1 METPRIK
8 KTGISPI
15 WILPL
20 VALIIGGWLLYKSVR
35 DSGINII
42 VHFEDVEGVTP
53 GKTRVIYKGIPVGTV
68 REIKVDPDMEGIS
81 LHIEMDRRTKNG
93 LMEDTRFWLV
103 RPQISAGRI
112 SGLQTI
118 LSGSHI
124 EARRGVSK
132 IASREFK
139 GLSDPPPVRRN
150 APGLHIKL
158 KADALHSIQRGS
170 QIYYKNISVGSVQ
183 EYVLKSDESVL
194 LDAYIEPE
202 YAGLVKMETRFWNAS
217 GITLKGDLGGF
228 KLHMESLATLIYG
241 GIGLYT
247 PESKMDSPSAQ
258 NGRIFTLYQDFD
270 DAGFGLDMSLQLP
283 SAESLK
289 AGVTKVMYRGFEVGQ
304 VTGLKFNQ
312 DEKRTVVA
320 DIIINP
326 NAEFILRKKTRFWV
340 VRPKLSINKI
350 ENLET
355 LVSGTYITLEV
366 GGGEFCNH
374 FTIQEQPDSEEV
386 LMPGSQFTLV
396 SENAEFFSR
405 GAPVLYKEMQVG
417 EITGFNLALDGSHV
431 LADIFVYEKYVQL
444 VKSNSVFWKTGGI
457 EVNTGLDGISV
468 KTGTIVSLLAGGV
481 AFTTPETEQKAAA
494 AAARKKDSF
503 IIYESYQKAID
514 AVPALQQQ
522 GMIVHLQT
530 STLKSVSPGSPVLY
544 KQIEVGK
551 ITGFHLEKNGYGI
564 IFSVFIQKKYAH
576 LLRTTCRFYN
586 ASGIDIEAGFSGVRM
601 RTGSL
606 KSIMAGGVAF
616 WAPSKG
622 KPAKAGRC
630 FKLYDDYQAALDA
643 DKTEVI
649 IRFAVSQGLKKDIEI
664 RYQGITVGKVKKVR
678 YGQGMDSIIAEA
690 LVDNDAA
697 TLFRKDTRIWLVTP
711 EFSLSGVKH
720 LDTLISG
727 PYIAINPGQGS
738 RCVEL
743 EALDGPPTM
752 EEVKAGLNIILE
764 TPGLGSLKKGSHVY
778 YRQVK
783 IGSVTGYKLS
793 PTARKVW
800 VYVNIRTPYD
810 ALVRNNTR
818 FWNVSGIRVD
828 AGIFSGVEIDT
839 ESLESIIAGGIA
851 MATPESDK
859 AGSPVVGG
867 HHFILHEKAHKKW
880 LAWEPAIHLE

>member
-15 WILPL
+15 WILPV
-20 VALIIGGWLLYKSVR
+20 VAFIIGGWLLYKGVR
-35 DSGINII
+35 DAGINII
-42 VHFEDVEGVTP
+42 VHFENAEGVAP
-53 GKTRVIYKGIPVGTV
+53 GKTRVMYKGIPVGTV
-68 REIKVDPDMEGIS
+68 RETKVDPDMEGIS
-81 LHIEMDRRTKNG
+81 LYIEMDSRTKDG

-139 GLSDPPPVRRN
+139 GLSEPPPVSEN

-158 KADALHSIQRGS
+158 KADALHSIQKGS
-170 QIYYKNISVGSVQ
+170 RIYYKNISVGSVQ

-194 LDAYIEPE
+194 IYAYIEPE
-202 YAGLVKMETRFWNAS
+202 YASLVKTETRFWNTS
-217 GITLKGDLGGF
+217 GITLKGDLGWF

-258 NGRIFTLYQDFD
+258 NGRIFTLYPDFD
-270 DAGFGLDMSLQLP
+270 DAGFGLDMSLQLLP

-289 AGVTKVMYRGFEVGQ
+289 AGVTKVMYRGVEVGQ
-304 VTGLKFNQ
+304 VTDLRFNQ
-312 DEKRTVVA
+312 DEKCTVVA

-326 NAEFILRKKTRFWV
+326 NAEFILREKTRFWV
-340 VRPKLSINKI
+340 VRPRLSINKI

-355 LVSGTYITLEV
+355 LVGGAYIALEV
-366 GGGEFCNH
+366 GGGEFCND
-374 FTIQEQPDSEEV
+374 FTIQEQPDSEEA
-386 LMPGSQFTLV
+386 LMPGSRFALV
-396 SENAEFFSR
+396 SENAKSFSR
-405 GAPVLYKEMQVG
+405 GAPVLYKEIQVG
-417 EITGFNLALDGSHV
+417 EITGFNLAPDGNHV
-431 LADIFVYEKYVQL
+431 LAEIFIYEKYVQL
-444 VKSNSVFWKTGGI
+444 VKSNSIFWKIGGI
-457 EVNTGLDGISV
+457 DVNAGLDGISV
-468 KTGTIVSLLAGGV
+468 KTGTIISLLAGGV
-481 AFTTPETEQKAAA
+481 AFANPGTGHKAASA
-494 AAARKKDSF
+494 AHEKDSF
-503 IIYESYQKAID
+503 ILYESYPKAID

-522 GMIVHLQT
+522 GLIVHLQT
-530 STLKSVSPGSPVLY
+530 STLKSVPPGSPVLY

-551 ITGFHLEKNGYGI
+551 ITGFHLEKNGHSI
-564 IFSVFIQKKYAH
+564 IFSAFIQKKYAH

-586 ASGIDIEAGFSGVRM
+586 ASGIDIEAGFSGVRLK
-601 RTGSL
+601 TGSL
-606 KSIMAGGVAF
+606 KSIMAGGVVF
-616 WAPSKG
+616 WAPFEG
-622 KPAKAGRC
+622 KKVKAGHS
-630 FKLYDDYQAALDA
+630 FKLYDDYQTALDA

-649 IRFAVSQGLKKDIEI
+649 IRFAEPQGLKKDVEI

-690 LVDNDAA
+690 LVNRDA
-697 TLFRKDTRIWLVTP
+697 TSLFRKDTRIWLVTP

-738 RCVEL
+738 RCL
-743 EALDGPPTM
+743 DLQALDRPPLM
-752 EEVKAGLNIILE
+752 EEVEEGLNIILE
-764 TPGLGSLKKGSHVY
+764 TPSLGSLEKGSQVY
-778 YRQVK
+778 YRQVQV
-783 IGSVTGYKLS
+783 GSVTGYKLS
-793 PTARKVW
+793 PTAREVW
-800 VYVNIRTPYD
+800 VYVNICTPYD
-810 ALVRNNTR
+810 ALVRKNTK

-828 AGIFSGVEIDT
+828 AGIFSGVDIDT

-880 LAWEPAIHLE
+880 LAWKPEIYLE